1 MSGLFSLSKG
11 AAPPRSKLFG
21 MGLGLMVGPELRDN
35 EEKEVWWKKF
45 KVHGEP
51 TTTRRE
57 REKRENLKEG

>member
-1 MSGLFSLSKG
+1 MSGLFSLSEG

-51 TTTRRE
+51 TIPPGGRG
-57 REKRENLKEG
+57 KRGKM